1 MPCQAQIPRR
11 QSVAL
16 ILLAALSAASIAAP
30 EGPRQGPP
38 ERQVAQG
45 ERNGPPG
52 ERAAPP
58 EGARIP
64 PGAQRTPSERAERE
78 HSRSHGEMGQ
88 PRPDRVAPGGSTGPL
103 HGQPPPRPSVP
114 SNHWYDGAHGHSH
127 AYPVPG
133 WNVRSLPRHSHTV
146 VWGGVNYGFYD
157 GVWYSPGPRG
167 YVVVRPPFG
176 IVVRDLPLFRTVV
189 MVGGLNYLYANGVYY
204 REVGDGGYEVV
215 PPPVAADVTAASN
228 AAARTFVY
236 PRMGQSAQQQ
246 ATDEYECHRW
256 AVSQSGFDPTA
267 AATSTTVTTTTHL
280 AALRDNYQRARIA
293 CLEGRNYTVR

>member
-1 MPCQAQIPRR
+1 MPCRAQIHRR

-16 ILLAALSAASIAAP
+16 ILMAALSTVAIAAP

-38 ERQVAQG
+38 ERQAGQG
-45 ERNGPPG
+45 ERNGQAG
-52 ERAAPP
+52 ERTAPP
-58 EGARIP
+58 EGARLP
-64 PGAQRTPSERAERE
+64 PGPHQVPPGRAERE
-78 HSRSHGEMGQ
+78 HPGPRGELSQ
-88 PRPDRVAPGGSTGPL
+88 PRPDKVMPGGPIGSL
-103 HGQPPPRPSVP
+103 HGQPTARPPVP
-114 SNHWYDGAHGHSH
+114 NNHWYDGAHGHSH

-133 WNVRSLPRHSHTV
+133 WSVRTLPRHSYTV
-146 VWGGVNYGFYD
+146 MWGGVNYGFYD

-176 IVVRDLPLFRTVV
+176 IVVRDLPVFRTVV
-189 MVGGLNYLYANGVYY
+189 VVGGLNYLYANGVYY
-204 REVGDGGYEVV
+204 RELGESGYEVV
-215 PPPVAADVTAASN
+215 PPPVAADVSAASN

-267 AATSTTVTTTTHL
+267 AATSTTVTTTTNL
-280 AALRDNYQRARIA
+280 AALRDNYQRARVA